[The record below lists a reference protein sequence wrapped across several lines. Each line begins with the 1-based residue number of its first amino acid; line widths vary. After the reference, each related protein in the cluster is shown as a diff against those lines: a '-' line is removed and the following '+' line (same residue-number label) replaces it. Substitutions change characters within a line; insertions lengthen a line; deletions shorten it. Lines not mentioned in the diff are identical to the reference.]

1 MKKTDFKLNARDTS
15 ATITRSAAAGATTME
30 IWVRKAMHED
40 AETIVQFNRAMALET
55 EDKELPVETLRR
67 GVSGVLDDPSRG
79 FYLLAECDGAIAG
92 GLLITPEWSDWRNA
106 NFWWIQ
112 SVYVAPK
119 FRRRGIYGRLYGEVR
134 ELARLE
140 GRVCGLRLYVDRHNT
155 GAKQVYERLGMRP
168 GRYDFYESA
177 VEDG

>member
-1 MKKTDFKLNARDTS
+1 MFTIRRARD
-15 ATITRSAAAGATTME
+15 A
-30 IWVRKAMHED
+30 D
-40 AETIVQFNRAMALET
+40 APVLARLNVEMASET
-55 EDKELPVETLRR
+55 EGVELPEERIAR
-67 GVSGVLDDPSRG
+67 GVEAVLRDPSKGEYWVCEEGGRV
-79 FYLLAECDGAIAG
+79 AG
-92 GLLITPEWSDWRNA
+92 QLMITYEWSDWRNA